1 MPPPL
6 GALQSFTVALVMFT
20 VTPEEIPKPATRAPL
35 SLTLA
40 AAGPPRETQYSSKTE
55 SAQPIHTGLQDLIN
69 ALEHLIPVLDRF
81 DISGHG
87 YSGGR
92 KFLEIVREKGKPLNQ
107 VLVL

>member
-1 MPPPL
+1 MSRDIL
-6 GALQSFTVALVMFT
+6 L
-20 VTPEEIPKPATRAPL
+20 
-35 SLTLA
+35 
-40 AAGPPRETQYSSKTE
+40 YSSKTE

-69 ALEHLIPVLDRF
+69 ALEHLIPVLERF

-92 KFLEIVREKGKPLNQ
+92 KFLEIVGKKGNPLNQ